1 MVEQVEMN
9 DRITGFV
16 LKQSDYREADV
27 ILSVLTKEYGKL
39 SFVAQG
45 VRKMTSKNAGSIMP
59 YTKTEIL
66 FDYNET
72 KTFFRLKNARCKEYY
87 RSMHEDIIA
96 SSAAAVAAELIDV
109 LTLQATNDM
118 SNNHEYAFLDI
129 VFSKLD
135 EGYDPTLVLS
145 YYLWICLILQG
156 YYQMWMHA
164 SLVEILVSLR

>member
-16 LKQSDYREADV
+16 LKHSDYREADV

-87 RSMHEDIIA
+87 RSIHEDIIA

-135 EGYDPTLVLS
+135 E
-145 YYLWICLILQG
+145 
-156 YYQMWMHA
+156 
-164 SLVEILVSLR
+164 